1 MIFWLLCGVAILTI
15 SLFSIIRYKWIN
27 LIIATTLFAIYFN
40 VFSMPSLAFFIFMIG
55 IILLVIELYIPNFGA
70 AGLIGAISTIA
81 ALHLLLNDVTALLT
95 TIIYC
100 VLVMILVLLIGF
112 KLGFT
117 MSLSPQFIL
126 TTSLKHQSSA
136 KTQKDY
142 QALLGQV
149 GVVIEDLRPVG
160 KILLNDSEE
169 IIEALSQIGMIKSG
183 ASVIISKVVGSK
195 IYVKQFERVGE

>member
-81 ALHLLLNDVTALLT
+81 ALHLLLNDVTVLLT

-126 TTSLKHQSSA
+126 TTSLNHQSSA
-136 KTQKDY
+136 KPQKDY
-142 QALLGQV
+142 QDLLGQV

-169 IIEALSQIGMIKSG
+169 IIEALSQIGMMKSG
-183 ASVIISKVVGSK
+183 THVVVNKVVGSK